1 MVSVIPRALA
11 SFGGAQEPDPAP
23 RNLIHQARSAPSWLA
38 CPPPRLAA
46 ILGAQAAAALCSP
59 GTMRPHAAQYGGS
72 PPPHSTGSHPTGA
85 PEALEV
91 CRFWLRQRAWRKTA
105 IHKHD
110 EHSPRRTR
118 RGPRAALPPQK
129 KGRGMA
135 ELRLFEPPCKR
146 TSLLGGRNTSVVSYH
161 SPQSRK
167 GPSEFPAG
175 HQGGGSSHG
184 KDCVSSAVHLYT
196 NHRAVACFRR
206 RLEAGLQLTFMY
218 SSTCSRCSF
227 NNASL
232 QFIASHLIAFAV
244 SSILWPLNYVATDW
258 SWGTAAL
265 MLALPSCRTKRSCS
279 KAGGGGP
286 RRCRSDGVMRGG
298 MYSWLGDGHAED
310 GGLEQTRE
318 QGRVCRSTKAG

>member
-1 MVSVIPRALA
+1 MEGLFMTSPQPATSCSWPQKLISRATVVSVIPRALA

-46 ILGAQAAAALCSP
+46 ILGAQAAAGLCSP

-129 KGRGMA
+129 KGRGTLQADKPFRWKKYQRGFIPLPA
-135 ELRLFEPPCKR
+135 EQKGPFWIPCWAPRRGQQPWQGLRIICCAFVHK
-146 TSLLGGRNTSVVSYH
+146 
-161 SPQSRK
+161 PQSCCLFQ
-167 GPSEFPAG
+167 E
-175 HQGGGSSHG
+175 
-184 KDCVSSAVHLYT
+184 
-196 NHRAVACFRR
+196 
-206 RLEAGLQLTFMY
+206 EARSRTAANFYVQLNLQP
-218 SSTCSRCSF
+218 
-227 NNASL
+227 L
-232 QFIASHLIAFAV
+232 QF
-244 SSILWPLNYVATDW
+244 
-258 SWGTAAL
+258 
-265 MLALPSCRTKRSCS
+265 
-279 KAGGGGP
+279 
-286 RRCRSDGVMRGG
+286 
-298 MYSWLGDGHAED
+298 
-310 GGLEQTRE
+310 
-318 QGRVCRSTKAG
+318 